1 MLLPLTSP
9 PGTPMPAKSPEAAV
23 AACAGMYCPS
33 ASMFQLGAMNAPTRP
48 PYPIELPKSVFS
60 PHLLSNF
67 VPDPNAPTSNVPG
80 DCAAA
85 DPPRSK
91 AVIAQTVQLL
101 LNMIVSSQRVEILC
115 SGYRGCT
122 LRREAGCMPS
132 ERSSALQAR
141 PSHNRTN

>member
-1 MLLPLTSP
+1 M
-9 PGTPMPAKSPEAAV
+9 
-23 AACAGMYCPS
+23 
-33 ASMFQLGAMNAPTRP
+33 
-48 PYPIELPKSVFS
+48 ELPKPVSRF
-60 PHLLSNF
+60 HLLSKC
-67 VPDPNAPTSNVPG
+67 VHCPNPPTSNVPG

-101 LNMIVSSQRVEILC
+101 LNMIGSSQRVEILC

-132 ERSSALQAR
+132 ERANAR
-141 PSHNRTN
+141 EDRPLSQPDKLASLS

>member
-1 MLLPLTSP
+1 M
-9 PGTPMPAKSPEAAV
+9 E
-23 AACAGMYCPS
+23 
-33 ASMFQLGAMNAPTRP
+33 F
-48 PYPIELPKSVFS
+48 PKSVFR
-60 PHLLSNF
+60 PQLLSNF
-67 VPDPNAPTSNVPG
+67 VQETNPPTSNVPG

-132 ERSSALQAR
+132 ERSSPLQTQ
-141 PSHNRTN
+141 PPHNGTN

>member
-1 MLLPLTSP
+1 M
-9 PGTPMPAKSPEAAV
+9 K
-23 AACAGMYCPS
+23 
-33 ASMFQLGAMNAPTRP
+33 APRRP
-48 PYPIELPKSVFS
+48 PKPIELPKPVSRF
-60 PHLLSNF
+60 HLLSKC
-67 VPDPNAPTSNVPG
+67 VHCPKPPTSNVPG

-101 LNMIVSSQRVEILC
+101 LNMIGSSQRVEILC

-132 ERSSALQAR
+132 ERSSALQTVPLTTGQTSNSLLR
-141 PSHNRTN
+141 S

>member
-1 MLLPLTSP
+1 MEFPNPVSIP
-9 PGTPMPAKSPEAAV
+9 
-23 AACAGMYCPS
+23 
-33 ASMFQLGAMNAPTRP
+33 QLVS
-48 PYPIELPKSVFS
+48 KCV
-60 PHLLSNF
+60 H
-67 VPDPNAPTSNVPG
+67 DPNAPTSNVPG

-132 ERSSALQAR
+132 ERSSTLQTH

>member
-1 MLLPLTSP
+1 M
-9 PGTPMPAKSPEAAV
+9 
-23 AACAGMYCPS
+23 
-33 ASMFQLGAMNAPTRP
+33 
-48 PYPIELPKSVFS
+48 ELPKSVLK
-60 PHLLSNF
+60 PHLLSKC
-67 VPDPNAPTSNVPG
+67 VHWTKPPTSNVPG

-101 LNMIVSSQRVEILC
+101 LNMIGSSQRVEILC

-132 ERSSALQAR
+132 ERHRTLQTVRLTIRQTSQSSSR
-141 PSHNRTN
+141 W

>member
-1 MLLPLTSP
+1 M
-9 PGTPMPAKSPEAAV
+9 
-23 AACAGMYCPS
+23 
-33 ASMFQLGAMNAPTRP
+33 
-48 PYPIELPKSVFS
+48 ELPKPVSI
-60 PHLLSNF
+60 PQLLSKC
-67 VPDPNAPTSNVPG
+67 VHWTKPPTSNVPG

-101 LNMIVSSQRVEILC
+101 LNMIGSSEKVEILC

-122 LRREAGCMPS
+122 LGREAGCMPS
-132 ERSSALQAR
+132 ERSRALQAE

>member
-1 MLLPLTSP
+1 M
-9 PGTPMPAKSPEAAV
+9 E
-23 AACAGMYCPS
+23 
-33 ASMFQLGAMNAPTRP
+33 F
-48 PYPIELPKSVFS
+48 PKSVFR

-67 VPDPNAPTSNVPG
+67 VHETNPPTSNVPG

-101 LNMIVSSQRVEILC
+101 LNMIGSSQRVEILC
-115 SGYRGCT
+115 SGYRGRT

-132 ERSSALQAR
+132 ERIRTLQTVR
-141 PSHNRTN
+141 LTTGQTSKSFP

>member
-1 MLLPLTSP
+1 M
-9 PGTPMPAKSPEAAV
+9 E
-23 AACAGMYCPS
+23 
-33 ASMFQLGAMNAPTRP
+33 F
-48 PYPIELPKSVFS
+48 PKSVFN

-67 VPDPNAPTSNVPG
+67 VHDPNAPTSNVPG

-132 ERSSALQAR
+132 EHIRALSAHSLSQPDKLASLSREASDACTFKTRDKHSSRSAEFCGND
-141 PSHNRTN
+141 NR